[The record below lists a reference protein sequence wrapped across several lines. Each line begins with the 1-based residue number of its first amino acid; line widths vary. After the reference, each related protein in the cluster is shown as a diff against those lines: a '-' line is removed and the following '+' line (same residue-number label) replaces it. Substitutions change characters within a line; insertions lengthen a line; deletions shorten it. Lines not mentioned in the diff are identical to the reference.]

1 MKSFLRDTLTT
12 LIIALVL
19 FFGLQLI
26 VQDYVIAESSMEP
39 NFLDGQRVLVS
50 KIIYNFHEPE
60 RGDIIVL
67 QPPPPYEPKA
77 TPFIKR
83 IIGLPGEFIEI
94 KEGIVYIHQK
104 DGTVLA
110 LDEPYILHQAGRLFE
125 GDVIPE
131 NEYFVLGDNRNNSND
146 SRYGWTVPREN
157 IVGKAWLSIWPPA
170 KWGLAANYPFPE
182 QSSGTA
188 SE

>member
-1 MKSFLRDTLTT
+1 MKPFLRDTLTT

-19 FFGLQLI
+19 FFGLQLV

-50 KIIYNFHEPE
+50 KIIYNFHDPE

-94 KEGIVYIHQK
+94 KEGIVYVHQK
-104 DGTVLA
+104 DGTVLP
-110 LDEPYILHQAGRLFE
+110 LDEP
-125 GDVIPE
+125 
-131 NEYFVLGDNRNNSND
+131 
-146 SRYGWTVPREN
+146 
-157 IVGKAWLSIWPPA
+157 
-170 KWGLAANYPFPE
+170 
-182 QSSGTA
+182 
-188 SE
+188 